1 MNIQDKDPFLAKLL
15 RQLPLDEPSE
25 DFTQRLMSIIQQT
38 EVEDVEKAS
47 FFLVYR
53 YWLIAAFTVC
63 MLVATTIFFPSF
75 IGHRQIQTLQN
86 FFNPFVNA
94 FNSIASLLKT
104 QPIISVVILS
114 LVGLLM
120 IDRLLSKMFHQNVQH
135 S

>member
-38 EVEDVEKAS
+38 EVEEVEKAS

-63 MLVATTIFFPSF
+63 MLVAATIFFPSF